1 MKYTTTRNSD
11 KENGLSSS
19 QAILKGLGEDGG
31 LYIPETIPTF
41 SLSEIEALQNKNYQE
56 KAMAI
61 FKKFL
66 TDFTG
71 EELINCINGA
81 YNLKSFSSNSVTPLH
96 KLTDT
101 NYVLE
106 LYHGPTCA
114 FKDVALQIL
123 PYFLTTSARKN
134 GDTRTYVILV
144 ATSGDTGKAALEGFK
159 DVPGT
164 KVLVFYPNNG
174 VSTVQKLQMATQEGD
189 NVNVLAVEGNFD
201 DTQTGVKALFSNK
214 ALSQKLQDNN
224 YTFSSANSINW
235 GRLVPQIVYYF
246 ESYLSLVNEGTL
258 KIGNPLNFSVPTGNF
273 GNILAAYFAKEMGLP
288 IKTLICAANSN
299 DVLDDFIK
307 TGTYN
312 RNRPFHK
319 TMSPSMD
326 ILISSNLE
334 RLLYLL
340 SDGDGKLV
348 STLMETLN
356 EKGAYTIPDNL
367 LKKVKATFWSDS
379 CSEENTLITIQNTF
393 KNYNYL
399 IDTHTAVAQFVYEQ
413 YKASTKDETPCVI
426 VLTASP
432 YKFNSSVAKALLE
445 NTDSVDEITLLN
457 KVSEFTHVKIPR
469 SLDHLDKKERRFK
482 DIINKEDML
491 KGVLNFLMLQ

>member
-1 MKYTTTRNSD
+1 MKYTTTRNTD
-11 KENGLSSS
+11 EKKMLSSS
-19 QAILKGLGEDGG
+19 QAILKGLGNDGG
-31 LYIPETIPTF
+31 LYIPETIHTF
-41 SLSEIEALQNKNYQE
+41 SLAEIEALKDKNYQE

-61 FKKFL
+61 FKKFI

-81 YNLKSFSSNSVTPLH
+81 YNLKSFSNIKVTPLH
-96 KLTDT
+96 KLTDK

-123 PYFLTTSARKN
+123 PYFLITSAKKN
-134 GDTRTYVILV
+134 GDERTYIILV

-174 VSTVQKLQMATQEGD
+174 VSNVQKLQMATQEGK
-189 NVNVLAVEGNFD
+189 NVDVLAVEGNFD
-201 DTQTGVKALFSNK
+201 DTQTGVKTLFSNMD
-214 ALSQKLQDNN
+214 LRQKLEDNN

-258 KIGNPLNFSVPTGNF
+258 KMGASLNFSVPTGNF
-273 GNILAAYFAKEMGLP
+273 GNILAGYFAKEMGLP

-299 DVLDDFIK
+299 NILDDFIK
-307 TGTYN
+307 TGTYD
-312 RNRPFHK
+312 RNRLFHK

-340 SDGDGKLV
+340 SNGDGNLV
-348 STLMETLN
+348 NTLMKN
-356 EKGAYTIPDNL
+356 INKKGAYTIPDRL
-367 LKKVKATFWSDS
+367 LEKVKGSFWSDS
-379 CSEENTLITIQNTF
+379 CSEKNTLLTIENTY
-393 KNYNYL
+393 KKYNYL

-413 YKASTKDETPCVI
+413 YQKSTKDTTPCVI
-426 VLTASP
+426 VSTASP
-432 YKFNSSVAKALLE
+432 YKFNSSVAKVLMK
-445 NTDSVDEITLLN
+445 NTESVDEITLLN
-457 KVSEFTHVKIPR
+457 KVSEFTGVPIPR
-469 SLDHLDKKERRFK
+469 SLDNLDKKEIRFK
-482 DIINKEDML
+482 DIINKDKML
-491 KGVLNFLMLQ
+491 QGVLNFLKL